1 MKKNFPKIGGFAL
14 FFVISRLSTRITQA
28 KQQITKLMKGGVIL
42 LLPLF
47 FFSCESS
54 NSENDKPLPPK
65 KNGHYLGGY
74 LSVVDTIENS
84 YTSNSFH
91 YITMKGKI
99 VDKGNLFEQTAKLC
113 GDTSYFSFQESL
125 IALSDT
131 IHSIHITCN
140 RDFDINH
147 KTNEYLDDIV
157 SLNFIS
163 FCEFINTNYENLQNN
178 TKEKSIAEINDT
190 MLSFIGPTLGIRF
203 LKTPINKGEY
213 IFTLSIT
220 YNNEKKQE
228 IRLNVDFK

>member
-1 MKKNFPKIGGFAL
+1 
-14 FFVISRLSTRITQA
+14 
-28 KQQITKLMKGGVIL
+28 
-42 LLPLF
+42 
-47 FFSCESS
+47 
-54 NSENDKPLPPK
+54 
-65 KNGHYLGGY
+65 
-74 LSVVDTIENS
+74 
-84 YTSNSFH
+84 
-91 YITMKGKI
+91 MKGKI
-99 VDKGNLFEQTAKLC
+99 VNKGNLFEQTAKLC

-178 TKEKSIAEINDT
+178 TKEKSITEINDIT
-190 MLSFIGPTLGIRF
+190 LSFIDPTLGIRF